1 MESNYISMALGL
13 VISMGSL
20 KVFHIGADYL
30 VDKMTAST
38 SKRTKQS
45 PHRN

>member
-30 VDKMTAST
+30 VDKMTAS
-38 SKRTKQS
+38 KRTKQS
-45 PHRN
+45 PPRN

>member
-20 KVFHIGADYL
+20 KVFHMGADYL
-30 VDKMTAST
+30 VDRLSASQ
-38 SKRTKQS
+38 KTKQ
-45 PHRN
+45 RITQ

>member
-20 KVFHIGADYL
+20 KVFHMGADYI
-30 VDKMTAST
+30 VYKMTT
-38 SKRTKQS
+38 SQETKRRRQT
-45 PHRN
+45 N